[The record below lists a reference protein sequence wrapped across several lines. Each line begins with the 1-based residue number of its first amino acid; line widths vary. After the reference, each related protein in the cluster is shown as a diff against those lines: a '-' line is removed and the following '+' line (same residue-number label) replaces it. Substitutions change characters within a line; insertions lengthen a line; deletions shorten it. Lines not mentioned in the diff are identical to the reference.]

1 MIILAAFVALLGI
14 PVQRY
19 LRSHLDASVA
29 RRVLLIREAVAMMAI
44 LVEIGWEMWR
54 SHEPANLA
62 AMLLVPLAVL
72 GGGHLVGEMLVRRW
86 IEKQGFRPVEGPRGP
101 MY

>member
-1 MIILAAFVALLGI
+1 
-14 PVQRY
+14 
-19 LRSHLDASVA
+19 
-29 RRVLLIREAVAMMAI
+29 
-44 LVEIGWEMWR
+44 MWI

-62 AMLLVPLAVL
+62 TMLLVPLAVL
-72 GGGHLVGEMLVRRW
+72 GGGHLVGEMLVCRW